1 MIDDCIVDIGTACL
15 CVAARRQD
23 LVDSSGEIHQCN
35 IVGPASEIEDHDF
48 NLLVRLVQIV
58 CKACRVWFVDYSVH
72 FEAGDLTR
80 VLRCLALVIVEVRRN
95 GDDRLLYWSS
105 EKCLSVPLDL
115 LEYERG
121 YLLRSVIFPVDAY
134 LVVPCHLLL
143 DFLNRSLG
151 VGGGLSLRRLSNN
164 HLTIFCERDYRG
176 EHLASGCLT
185 LPTGD
190 D

>member
-23 LVDSSGEIHQCN
+23 LEDSSAEIHQRN
-35 IVGPASEIEDHDF
+35 IVGSSSEAEDHDF
-48 NLLVRLVQIV
+48 HLLVRLVQAV
-58 CKACRVWFVDYSVH
+58 CEACCGWLVDYAVY

-80 VLRCLALVIVEVRRN
+80 VLRCLALVVVKVRRD

-121 YLLRSVIFPVDAY
+121 YLLGSVIFPVDAD
-134 LVVPCHLLL
+134 LVVTSHLPL

-185 LPTGD
+185 LPTRD